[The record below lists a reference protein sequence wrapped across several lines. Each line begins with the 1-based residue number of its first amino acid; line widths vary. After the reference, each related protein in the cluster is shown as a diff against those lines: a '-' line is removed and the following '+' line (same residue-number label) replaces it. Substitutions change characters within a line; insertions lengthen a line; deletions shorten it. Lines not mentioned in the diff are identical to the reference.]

1 MDIQIYLAN
10 LDDID
15 DMSRLSKAKRLAY
28 EKAQPKFWSYAGE
41 KGDEIQKAW
50 FKELLDNPEYLLF
63 IAKDS
68 NQQCMGFVIG
78 KLMQSPQVYNPGGL
92 TLLIDDFCVAT
103 EALWPSVGLQLLKQ
117 IKKYS
122 QEKGAIQ
129 VIVVCGHHDKLKAKF
144 LNENNLNIVSDWYL
158 GESDDEK

>member
-10 LDDID
+10 LNDID
-15 DMSRLSKAKRLAY
+15 DMSRLSKDKRLAY
-28 EKAQPKFWSYAGE
+28 EKAQPKFWAYAGA
-41 KGDEIQKAW
+41 KGDEIQKVW

-103 EALWPSVGLQLLKQ
+103 DALWSSVGLQLLKQ
-117 IKKYS
+117 IKKCS

-158 GESDDEK
+158 GEFDNEK

>member
-28 EKAQPKFWSYAGE
+28 EKAQPKFWAHAGE

-63 IAKDS
+63 IAKDL

-103 EALWPSVGLQLLKQ
+103 DALWSSVGLQLLKQ
-117 IKKYS
+117 IKKHS
-122 QEKGAIQ
+122 KEKGAIQ

-144 LNENNLNIVSDWYL
+144 LNENKLNIVSDWYL
-158 GESDDEK
+158 GDMDGN

>member
-1 MDIQIYLAN
+1 MGIQIYLAN
-10 LDDID
+10 LNDID

-28 EKAQPKFWSYAGE
+28 EKVQPKFWAHAGE

-92 TLLIDDFCVAT
+92 TLLIDDFCVASD
-103 EALWPSVGLQLLKQ
+103 ALWPSVGLQLLKQ
-117 IKKYS
+117 S
-122 QEKGAIQ
+122 DLSGALRTKI
-129 VIVVCGHHDKLKAKF
+129 F
-144 LNENNLNIVSDWYL
+144 LIFFHL
-158 GESDDEK
+158 GIDRVFGSFFKNSRHF